1 MKDSTLD
8 RSGNGTEHR
17 VRWIIH
23 KAFVNVALWLRCVNT
38 PDKRGWHSHPE
49 QGPSEPM
56 GNLFPPWG
64 LWLLLALLAYTE
76 ACPLRFLHGCMWCH
90 GAKVLPCMSKT
101 VFIQEGFWSTKLY
114 SSHRPLKPNHIPGK
128 EWRDLV
134 FNIFGI
140 RWKPLAEKHPS
151 LLPSDC
157 HSLTEELVILL
168 SGSQSL

>member
-1 MKDSTLD
+1 MAALRKHTRQERLAFAPRAGSLWAHGKLISTL
-8 RSGNGTEHR
+8 RF
-17 VRWIIH
+17 V
-23 KAFVNVALWLRCVNT
+23 AFTC
-38 PDKRGWHSHPE
+38 
-49 QGPSEPM
+49 
-56 GNLFPPWG
+56 F
-64 LWLLLALLAYTE
+64 LLAYTE